1 MLAGRVDGVLPKP
14 LPGPGQ
20 HLPCKAKP
28 QLIMLY
34 RARTSPLL
42 AASAMPAL
50 GAMPGAYPWTLWILF
65 QEGHDIHIF

>member
-1 MLAGRVDGVLPKP
+1 
-14 LPGPGQ
+14 
-20 HLPCKAKP
+20 
-28 QLIMLY
+28 MLY